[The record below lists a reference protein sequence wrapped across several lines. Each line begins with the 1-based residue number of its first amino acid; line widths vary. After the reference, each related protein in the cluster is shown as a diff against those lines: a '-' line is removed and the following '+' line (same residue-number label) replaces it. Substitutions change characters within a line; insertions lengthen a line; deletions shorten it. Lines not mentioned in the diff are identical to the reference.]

1 MRDGRISGSLQRA
14 LGALLLLL
22 LECVGEDLEAGVEL
36 HGDHA
41 GGAHARRLA
50 PQPALAAHLLHAPRR
65 VLQVTLAQQPGPTWK
80 WKIYTVNVKF
90 REDVDLWTDH
100 SPTIPKVLALNSGR
114 GFVLVWI
121 WVCY

>member
-90 REDVDLWTDH
+90 REEIFHLYRLFCVNL
-100 SPTIPKVLALNSGR
+100 S
-114 GFVLVWI
+114 FVHEVFIHTAVSNLDF
-121 WVCY
+121 C